1 MQSKNKKGEVLL
13 MALQDV
19 YDYFRS
25 YDKSTYEVVAC
36 QGNEPTE
43 EDVAAFEKKY
53 KMKLPEE
60 FREFTMS
67 PLGGLFMEVREEVWP
82 RGKQFDIGPFWS
94 FLRGIIVYGIA
105 NNIPDFLSL
114 DVRTNQLHKEGFKT
128 WASIEPI
135 VDLKSSLYCIEQTLG
150 FCDLYKIGLMSG
162 GSLPDKKELE
172 VFVGQVCHFASI
184 HGAKVYWKDSLKK
197 YLGHDIISSAAVNR
211 DYRLIKSNR
220 SYE

>member
-1 MQSKNKKGEVLL
+1 

-114 DVRTNQLHKEGFKT
+114 DVRTNQLHKEGFKGYIPFLQLIGNGDEVYCFDSNGNVVLLHYYESDEAEFIGGT
-128 WASIEPI
+128 FSECLMKQIE
-135 VDLKSSLYCIEQTLG
+135 
-150 FCDLYKIGLMSG
+150 
-162 GSLPDKKELE
+162 ELE
-172 VFVGQVCHFASI
+172 ER
-184 HGAKVYWKDSLKK
+184 K
-197 YLGHDIISSAAVNR
+197 NR
-211 DYRLIKSNR
+211 KLQQMDG
-220 SYE
+220 